1 MTNFEKI
8 TKTQKALAKFLS
20 GLTIKHG
27 CVNCPAHACGCSA
40 KNCKQKWEEWLA
52 EVEGK
57 RISNFGWITLCPEE
71 LANFI
76 AYRLGIEFECSACPV
91 SPGDNDAVERWNTI
105 TDWLNKEVE
114 K

>member
-8 TKTQKALAKFLS
+8 TKTQKELAKFLS

-27 CVNCPAHACGCSA
+27 CVKCPAHACGCGA
-40 KNCKQKWEEWLA
+40 ENCKQKWEEWLA

-57 RISNFGWITLCPEE
+57 VISNFGWITLCPEE
-71 LANFI
+71 LSNFI
-76 AYRLGIEFECSACPV
+76 AHRLGIEFECSTCPV
-91 SPGDNDAVERWNTI
+91 APGDNDADERCNTI
-105 TDWLNKEVE
+105 TDWLKKEVE